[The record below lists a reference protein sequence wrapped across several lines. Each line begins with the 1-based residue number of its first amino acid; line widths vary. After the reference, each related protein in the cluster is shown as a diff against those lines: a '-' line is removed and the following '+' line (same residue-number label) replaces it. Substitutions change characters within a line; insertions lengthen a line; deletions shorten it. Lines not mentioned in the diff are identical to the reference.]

1 MNARSHCSEAAQQ
14 SLRDD
19 LLLGYRNVNR
29 HACLFLQRLREFDLE
44 QAYREPLEGGKTFSN
59 APAWLHAAC
68 GIDQDAAREKLSVA
82 YALLNLPRI
91 EDAFERG
98 DLSFRKVRAL
108 ATIATAMNEAALLD
122 FASATTDAQ
131 VAAYCEAQEPSAGV
145 REGALL
151 ARREPS
157 AGEREGIP
165 LARKE
170 PSAGEREGAPLAR
183 KEPSAGAA
191 RTRAV
196 REGGD
201 PSASRHGADATP
213 TGGCACASA
222 EA

>member
-19 LLLGYRNVNR
+19 LLLGYRNANR

-68 GIDQDAAREKLSVA
+68 GIDQDVAREKLSIA

-98 DLSFRKVRAL
+98 DLSYRKVRAL

-145 REGALL
+145 REGAPL
-151 ARREPS
+151 ARR
-157 AGEREGIP
+157 
-165 LARKE
+165 
-170 PSAGEREGAPLAR
+170 
-183 KEPSAGAA
+183 EPSAGAA

-213 TGGCACASA
+213 TGDGCACASA

>member
-14 SLRDD
+14 SLRDE
-19 LLLGYRNVNR
+19 LLLGYRNASR

-98 DLSFRKVRAL
+98 DLSYRKVRAL
-108 ATIATAMNEAALLD
+108 ATIATAVNEAALLD
-122 FASATTDAQ
+122 FATATTDAQ
-131 VAAYCEAQEPSAGV
+131 VAAYCAAQEPSA
-145 REGALL
+145 E
-151 ARREPS
+151 
-157 AGEREGIP
+157 
-165 LARKE
+165 
-170 PSAGEREGAPLAR
+170 
-183 KEPSAGAA
+183 AA

-196 REGGD
+196 REGAPLARKQPSAEAAREQAAHEGGN
-201 PSASRHGADATP
+201 PSASRHRADATP
-213 TGGCACASA
+213 RGDGCACANA

>member
-131 VAAYCEAQEPSAGV
+131 VAAYCEAQEPSAGAARTRAV
-145 REGALL
+145 REGAPL

-157 AGEREGIP
+157 AGV
-165 LARKE
+165 
-170 PSAGEREGAPLAR
+170 REGAPLAR
-183 KEPSAGAA
+183 REPSAGAA
-191 RTRAV
+191 RKRAV

-213 TGGCACASA
+213 RGGGCACASA